1 MENVAQ
7 SIKILSELIEKKAN
21 SELAAHNITLGQSR
35 ILILLLKSPRQISL
49 KELEKLFNVSQAT
62 MQGVIARMEKKGYL
76 CTVYMS
82 GDKKTKY
89 AVLTDYGRELA
100 EKLYRVIG
108 DTNSWIVQS
117 LTEAE
122 QKEFMRMIDKIHN
135 SVNSGFTA

>member
-62 MQGVIARMEKKGYL
+62 MHGTICRMEKKGYL
-76 CTVYMS
+76 CRKAVQGYRRYKQLDCAVSHRSRTERI
-82 GDKKTKY
+82 Y
-89 AVLTDYGRELA
+89 AYDR
-100 EKLYRVIG
+100 
-108 DTNSWIVQS
+108 
-117 LTEAE
+117 
-122 QKEFMRMIDKIHN
+122 
-135 SVNSGFTA
+135 